1 MKERI
6 FELRRQLHAANHAYH
21 GLNQPTISDAEYD
34 RLFRELQDLER
45 LNPQFDDPNSPTKR
59 VGGVEV
65 GTFQKVPHSVK
76 MLSLDNAFTSE
87 EVATFFQVEAGLVV
101 EPKIDGLS
109 LAIRYKDGQLV
120 QAITRGDGSTG
131 DDVTANTRTISSIP
145 LVLDKPLNLEVRGEV
160 YMSREVFAKLNE
172 ERERNGEE
180 KFANP
185 RNAASGTMK
194 QRNSTEVANRKLG
207 FIAYAEVTGGLQDD
221 SEDDLLVKLGRLGF
235 TIPDSACVLSPATVD
250 NAQAVID
257 ECKLWKTILPY
268 EIDGLVFKVNSK
280 RIQAE
285 LGMGTRSP
293 KWAIAYKF
301 PAEQVET
308 TLESITIQV
317 GRTGT
322 LTPVAELKPVHVA
335 GTTVKRASLHNWDEI
350 ARLNVAPGDQVI
362 IEKSGEIIPKVIRLA
377 KKNARYAYKAPE
389 TCPCC
394 GTAVKRDEGNVAY
407 YCPNSDC
414 VEQVKQSLLYSFSKG
429 CLDWDGMGDSQVDKL
444 VAGGL
449 TRMSSVIG
457 ATPTLLNQC
466 GITGGSQV
474 KFLKEQQK
482 VLQQPLWRKIAAL
495 GIEGIGSSSSKE
507 LAAKYSSIYDLI
519 ENLGTKL
526 EELKALIGPSAA
538 ANFIKWVEQN
548 VNELE
553 SLSILGYKLEQDQ
566 AAMGKLSGKTFVITG
581 ALMSG
586 TRDQVAA
593 KIEAAGG
600 MVKPSVSKKINY
612 LVVGE
617 GGGKNKAEKAQ
628 KLGTICITEEQL
640 YQMLGQEMPAG
651 DVMASMNPG
660 EDFEVA

>member
-6 FELRRQLHAANHAYH
+6 SELRRQLHEANHAYH
-21 GLNQPTISDAEYD
+21 GLNQPTISDQEYD

-45 LNPQFDDPNSPTKR
+45 LNPDLDDPNSPTKR

-65 GTFQKVPHSVK
+65 GTFQKVQHSVP
-76 MLSLDNAFTSE
+76 MLSLDNVFNADELASFLQTIPH
-87 EVATFFQVEAGLVV
+87 GIMV

-109 LAIRYKDGQLV
+109 LAIRYVDGQLTT
-120 QAITRGDGSTG
+120 AITRGDGRTG
-131 DDVTANTRTISSIP
+131 DDVTTNARTIQSIP
-145 LVLDKPLNLEVRGEV
+145 LVLSEPVTCEVRGEV

-172 ERERNGEE
+172 ERERNGED

-185 RNAASGTMK
+185 RNAAAGTMK

-207 FIAYAEVTGGLQDD
+207 FVAYASPDIAVASHGDLIDQLQA
-221 SEDDLLVKLGRLGF
+221 LGF
-235 TIPDSACVLSPATVD
+235 QTPD
-250 NAQAVID
+250 NAVVMGPITPESAQELID
-257 ECKLWKTILPY
+257 GCELWKTNLPY
-268 EIDGLVFKVNSK
+268 EIDGLVFKATLYSDRN
-280 RIQAE
+280 E
-285 LGMGTRSP
+285 LGMGTRAP
-293 KWAIAYKF
+293 KWGIAYKY

-308 TLESITIQV
+308 TLNSITVQV

-350 ARLNVAPGDQVI
+350 ARLDVAPGDRVV

-394 GTAVKRDEGNVAY
+394 GTPVKRDEGTVAY
-407 YCPNSDC
+407 YCPNSAC
-414 VEQVKQSLLYSFSKG
+414 TEQIKQSLLHSFSKQ

-444 VAGGL
+444 VAGGI
-449 TRMSSVIG
+449 TKMSEVFT
-457 ATPTLLNQC
+457 ADVNTLVRC
-466 GITGGSQV
+466 DITGSAQT
-474 KFLKEQQK
+474 KFLKQQK
-482 VLQQPLWRKIAAL
+482 KVLEQPMWRKIAAL
-495 GIEGIGSSSSKE
+495 GIQGVGSSSSKE

-519 ENLGTKL
+519 ENLATKKA
-526 EELKALIGPSAA
+526 ELDSLIGPASTTNLIA
-538 ANFIKWVEQN
+538 WVEAN
-548 VNELE
+548 IHEVTALYDA
-553 SLSILGYKLEQDQ
+553 GYKLEQDQ
-566 AAMGKLSGKTFVITG
+566 SAMGSLSGKVFVITG

-600 MVKPSVSKKINY
+600 MVKPSISKKVNY

-628 KLGTICITEEQL
+628 KLGTVCITEQEL
-640 YQMLGQEMPAG
+640 YEMLGQEMPAG
-651 DVMASMNPG
+651 DVMESMNPA
-660 EDFEVA
+660 EDFEVI